1 MAALLTRLAIRLA
14 ARAGGEFHYRPRREP
29 DQEPASTLTLDGRPC
44 RGGPIGLEL
53 TPDEL
58 ERLERVPAPGELG
71 SADE

>member
-29 DQEPASTLTLDGRPC
+29 DQEPASTLALDGRPC
-44 RGGPIGLEL
+44 RGGPIHEL
-53 TPDEL
+53 APDEL

-71 SADE
+71 SADA